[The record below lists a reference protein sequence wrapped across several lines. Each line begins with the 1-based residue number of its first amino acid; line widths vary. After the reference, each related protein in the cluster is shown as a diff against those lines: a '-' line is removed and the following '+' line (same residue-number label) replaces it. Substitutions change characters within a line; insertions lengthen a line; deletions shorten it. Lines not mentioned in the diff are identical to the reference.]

1 MAVLVILDHLHRLHH
16 LHHLLTKMTKITHPP
31 GIGKNAD
38 LDYQDYVLSCLPT
51 TITKMTA
58 TLLNVPSVYRL
69 TKITKITVI
78 LLGMTVPFCRHIA
91 AVSLFMPGLVEVR
104 NSNGPDNHGVS
115 DSRTICGLPNALDSC
130 RYRLYGTQG
139 HGSGMAV
146 TFPRSQ
152 ASLLYCELAAQVYS
166 SSFFPCNPKSSEPGL
181 AM

>member
-115 DSRTICGLPNALDSC
+115 DSRTICGLQ
-130 RYRLYGTQG
+130 RTRLMPISPVWDPGAWQWYG
-139 HGSGMAV
+139 SDV
-146 TFPRSQ
+146 SEKPSF
-152 ASLLYCELAAQVYS
+152 ASVL
-166 SSFFPCNPKSSEPGL
+166 
-181 AM
+181 